1 MMYNEDA
8 KHYAVVAGLIVIALG
23 VIVTIS
29 WDCAICD
36 IMQNPPAWIDSWYDG
51 PKREFFPEKGPVE

>member
-1 MMYNEDA
+1 MYNEDA
-8 KHYAVVAGLIVIALG
+8 KHYKAVVTLIVIMLC

-36 IMQNPPAWIDSWYDG
+36 IMQNPPDWIDSWYDG
-51 PKREFFPEKGPVE
+51 PTKEFFSEEGPTG